1 MIQFIERKKIDIEK
15 WNDCLKSNSPSSIFS
30 QSWYLD
36 VCAKDW
42 GGLVYGDY
50 EAIFP
55 LAWKS
60 KLGINYLYQPYFTR
74 NFGVYSKFEIK
85 KEIYSEF
92 INLIPAHFKYWDFCL
107 DDQVLLKIEDAYI
120 QHKKFQALDLKN
132 NYHEISNLYT
142 DNLNRNL
149 RKAEKLA
156 LSIIPDYNPDLVVE
170 QFRIVQKAKKLEF
183 TEDDLT
189 KLKQL
194 MKAAS
199 HNAEIKCWASIAP
212 SGEIMSGAFFMETNN
227 RIVYLKGFSSDVGKK
242 NGAMHFLFDR
252 LIRSQCD
259 QEKVLDFGGS
269 NIETI
274 ARFFKSFGA
283 KDYLYLHLQVNRLP
297 KIIKWA
303 KK

>member
-1 MIQFIERKKIDIEK
+1 MIQFIERKNINTEK
-15 WNDCLKSNSPSSIFS
+15 WNGCLVGNSPASIFS
-30 QSWYLD
+30 ESWYLD
-36 VCAKDW
+36 VCAKEW

-50 EAIFP
+50 DAVFP
-55 LAWKS
+55 IAWKS

-74 NFGVYSKFEIK
+74 YFGVHSKLKLKE
-85 KEIYSEF
+85 EIYTEF
-92 INLIPAHFKYWDFCL
+92 INLIPSQFKYWDFCL
-107 DDQVLLKIEDAYI
+107 DDQFPLSIEDASI
-120 QHKKFQALDLKN
+120 QHKKFQALDLNN

-149 RKAEKLA
+149 RKAEKLS

-170 QFRIVQKAKKLEF
+170 QFGIVQKAKKLEF
-183 TEDDLT
+183 TENDLI

-199 HNAEIKCWASIAP
+199 HHASIKCWASIAP
-212 SGEIMSGAFFMETNN
+212 SGEIMNGAFFMETNN
-227 RIVYLKGFSSDVGKK
+227 RILYLKGFSSDTGKK

-259 QEKVLDFGGS
+259 QDKVLDFGGS